1 MSLFRKIEATFQ
13 DNAFIDAAGRQRIS
27 TPVPLLDLK
36 HIKDKLPLFFNEVII
51 GTATSIHSVTN
62 ASVTMN
68 VSTNLD
74 IVIRQTYQR
83 TNYQS
88 GNSHLIECTLSN
100 IAPQTNVTKRVGYFS
115 SSTTTP
121 FNSNLDGLY
130 LESSNG
136 VVSINVAKLGTI
148 TNVPQNSW
156 NIDKLDGTGASEI
169 TVDWT
174 KSQIFFIDFLW
185 LGFGRIRFGFN
196 INGKN
201 IVVHEQY
208 TANVNPTVYMSSP
221 NQPIRY
227 EIRSEG
233 GAGTFEQICS
243 TVRTEGDGIALGYST
258 AVDTGTT
265 RSNYA
270 NVATK
275 YAAIG
280 IRLKSTH
287 LDVQTEIKDLRLLG
301 TTNDDYKWEIILNPT
316 ITLNGGT
323 FTYNGITNSALE
335 VATSENLVTASGGY
349 VIASGYARQTTGFQ
363 TNINNLIKLGSS
375 IAGVQDTLVLTIT
388 PISAGLT
395 VYSSMTINE
404 KV

>member
-1 MSLFRKIEATFQ
+1 MSLFRKIETTFQ
-13 DNAFIDAAGRQRIS
+13 DNAFIDAAGRQRTS

-36 HIKDKLPLFFNEVII
+36 HIKDKLPLFFNEAII
-51 GTATSIHSVTN
+51 GTATSVHSVTN
-62 ASVTMN
+62 ASVTMS
-68 VSTNLD
+68 VSANLD
-74 IVIRQTYQR
+74 VVIRQTYQR

-100 IAPQTNVTKRVGYFS
+100 IAPQTNVIKRVGYFS
-115 SSTTTP
+115 SNTTTP

-130 LESSNG
+130 LESSGG
-136 VVSINVAKLGTI
+136 VVSVNIAKLGTI
-148 TNVPQNSW
+148 TSVSQSSW
-156 NIDKLDGTGASEI
+156 NVDKLDGTGTSEI
-169 TVDWT
+169 TIDWT

-233 GAGTFEQICS
+233 GAGTFEHICS
-243 TVRTEGDGIALGYST
+243 TVRTEGDGISLGYST
-258 AVDTGTT
+258 AVDIGTT
-265 RSNYA
+265 VSNYT

-301 TTNDDYKWEIILNPT
+301 TSNDDYKWEILLNPT

-335 VATSENLVTASGGY
+335 VATSGSLVTASGGY
-349 VIASGYARQTTGFQ
+349 NIASGYARQTTSFQ
-363 TNINNLIKLGSS
+363 TNINNLIKLGGS
-375 IAGVQDTLVLTIT
+375 IAGVQDTLVLTVT